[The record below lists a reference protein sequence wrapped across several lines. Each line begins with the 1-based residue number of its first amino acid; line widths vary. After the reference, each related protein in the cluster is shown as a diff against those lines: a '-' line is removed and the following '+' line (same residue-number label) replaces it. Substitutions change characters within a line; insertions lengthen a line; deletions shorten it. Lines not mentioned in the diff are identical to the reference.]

1 MPYDENMNT
10 LTIPKELIKE
20 KELIIIPRKKYEE
33 FMNLQKMV
41 KKWFVEEVDT
51 DKAIKIYKKE
61 KRQGKLK
68 TINSLAELRWYWFY
82 ENSRYFKIHEIL

>member
-68 TINSLAELRWYWFY
+68 TINSLAELR
-82 ENSRYFKIHEIL
+82 

>member
-1 MPYDENMNT
+1 MFLMPYDENMNT

-68 TINSLAELRWYWFY
+68 TINSLAELR
-82 ENSRYFKIHEIL
+82 